1 MRVQVLLCGEKAGG
15 TEAEGELCGVSGGPG
30 GLLGGAVGEGHT
42 CGCGGCGERL
52 GKEAGSKGALFVRLR
67 TLDCISWV
75 GRSHLGRSNG
85 VRSRIWELRAV
96 YGRV

>member
-1 MRVQVLLCGEKAGG
+1 MCKCYCVERKPEAQKQKGSSVVCLGEQVAFWV
-15 TEAEGELCGVSGGPG
+15 ELS
-30 GLLGGAVGEGHT
+30 GEGHT